1 VFCKPLSVLAIK
13 RRVTVAVL
21 CLTTLTAYDRS
32 KVPAAAVEAGVE
44 RRYIQSRCIT
54 FAYYAYRYR
63 IGESVSVENDV
74 LGLTLV
80 DAKVLLDKIH

>member
-1 VFCKPLSVLAIK
+1 MFSKPLSVLAIK

-32 KVPAAAVEAGVE
+32 KAPAAAGGGVE
-44 RRYIQSRCIT
+44 CHYLQSRCIT
-54 FAYYAYRYR
+54 FAQYAYRYR